1 MKLIIGLGNPGENY
15 QQTRHNLGFKVVEK
29 ISSLYKIK
37 LNKSKFQSLF
47 GEGKIKEEKVILAKP
62 LTFMNLSGEV
72 IVPLQNAFKFNL
84 KDIIV
89 IYDDLD
95 LEIGKIRIREKGS
108 SGGHKG
114 IKSIIDHLKTT
125 EFGRIRMGIGRP
137 PLGLINETDYV
148 LGKFSTEEKKI
159 VIASIREAV
168 KAIET
173 IIEEGIVKAM
183 NRYNTL

>member
-72 IVPLQNAFKFNL
+72 IVPLQ
-84 KDIIV
+84 I
-89 IYDDLD
+89 
-95 LEIGKIRIREKGS
+95 
-108 SGGHKG
+108 
-114 IKSIIDHLKTT
+114 
-125 EFGRIRMGIGRP
+125 
-137 PLGLINETDYV
+137 
-148 LGKFSTEEKKI
+148 
-159 VIASIREAV
+159 
-168 KAIET
+168 
-173 IIEEGIVKAM
+173 
-183 NRYNTL
+183 